1 MQAPLHRSG
10 LSPTQAEAR
19 LRYLDEIQRRTRR
32 AAYSPAYGLLVV
44 GAIALAH
51 GAVITLWAQAGLEWI
66 VWIGALLALRPLIRW
81 LRRRLAQRGLEGQ
94 SRVALASATAAV
106 GFTVL
111 AVATG
116 ANPLVSALAAA
127 SALMAFLASMP
138 VVSLA
143 TVAVGLAGDLAIRQ
157 GLAAGT
163 SQILV
168 GMALIALGL
177 WSMRTS

>member
-1 MQAPLHRSG
+1 MQARLQRTDV
-10 LSPTQAEAR
+10 SPTQ
-19 LRYLDEIQRRTRR
+19 
-32 AAYSPAYGLLVV
+32 
-44 GAIALAH
+44 
-51 GAVITLWAQAGLEWI
+51 
-66 VWIGALLALRPLIRW
+66 
-81 LRRRLAQRGLEGQ
+81 GLEGQ
-94 SRVALASATAAV
+94 KRVAFASAAAAV

-143 TVAVGLAGDLAIRQ
+143 TVGVGVAGDLAIRQ

-168 GMALIALGL
+168 GVALIALGL
-177 WSMRTS
+177 WSMRAP

>member
-1 MQAPLHRSG
+1 MQARLHRTDV
-10 LSPTQAEAR
+10 SPTQAAAR
-19 LRYLDEIQRRTRR
+19 LHYLNDVQRRTRR

-51 GAVITLWAQAGLEWI
+51 GAVITLWPQAGLEWL
-66 VWIGALLALRPLIRW
+66 VWIGALLAVRPLIRW
-81 LRRRLAQRGLEGQ
+81 LRRRLEQQGLEGQ
-94 SRVALASATAAV
+94 KRVAFASAAAAV

-143 TVAVGLAGDLAIRQ
+143 TVGVGVAGDLAIRQ

-168 GMALIALGL
+168 GVALIALGL
-177 WSMRTS
+177 WSMRAP